1 MIINFLIIIQE
12 NMNLSVCIIAK
23 NEEKNIRRCLESLKS
38 YNFEIVVVDTG
49 STDDTEKIAQQY
61 TDRVYHFQWKN
72 NFSSARNFAI
82 SKSTKTYVMSIDCDE
97 CIDYIDVKK
106 LQNLLAE
113 RKKQVGRI
121 KIRNHLTKSGTGQ
134 ENTEWINRIFS
145 KELFHYEGCIHEQ
158 VTAMNGEEYE
168 TYQAPVVILHT
179 GYDLPENERK
189 QKAERNINLL
199 QQELQRLLIA
209 FLQKQD
215 AYVNVMDDV
224 GLKNDDENNKRCV
237 QRIFSMIEAG
247 NDLAVKLQHEEQL
260 PYILYQ
266 LGKGYYMAGDYR
278 EACTYFSCALSFDL
292 NPKLEYVIDM
302 VETYGYAMLNS
313 DQADNAL
320 FFENIYE
327 EFGNTADFQFLM
339 GLIYMNNARFEDAV
353 SEFLKATKHSASR
366 NVGANSYMAFYNI
379 GVIYECLGRAD
390 EAKRYYEMCGEY
402 GPAEERLKGFCCSDE
417 GSSVV

>member
-1 MIINFLIIIQE
+1 
-12 NMNLSVCIIAK
+12 MNLSVCIIAK

-38 YNFEIVVVDTG
+38 YNFEIVVIDTG

-61 TDRVYHFQWKN
+61 TDRVFHFQWKN
-72 NFSSARNFAI
+72 DFSSARNFAI
-82 SKSTKTYVMSIDCDE
+82 SKSTKTYVMSMDCDE

-106 LQNLLAE
+106 LQNLLVE

-121 KIRNHLTKSGTGQ
+121 KIRNHLTKNGTGQ